1 MKQVVLL
8 LTSRSDLSVMDNIR
22 QIMNDIGSSSDFYV
36 LFNTEASIPEA
47 LQPLSERVHCFSS
60 DILYTMG
67 YMPIGDSL
75 VPGSCHFAILNFYL
89 AHPGYDYYW
98 KIEDDVHFSGNWSK
112 LLEHYINDD
121 AGMLSAHIK
130 TMKETPQWDWWYS
143 LNTGGDRIEE
153 EDMVCAFNPICRLSR
168 RALQCVHESL
178 LRGWRGHAEVV
189 VSTILNHN
197 GFSIKDI
204 GGIGRFVP
212 EGEEDLFYTDETHS
226 HIALRPQ
233 IIRPDTIYHPV
244 KRKISTRHLRKNCV
258 ISAVGRDSLHRHWL
272 ENGENRTFDLHL
284 IVYDNSFANYYNDA
298 DFLSYKKGFKLKLVY
313 DYLKNNTEYVNHYS
327 YFFIPDDDILTDAKS
342 IDRLFSV
349 MEQYSIKI
357 AQPALK
363 QSYFTYPV
371 TLQAHHFVLRY
382 TNFVEMMLP
391 CFSKEA
397 LHKVIDT
404 FNENESGWGTEF
416 HWPLLIETNGRDMA
430 VIDSVPMVHTRPVK
444 RGRNENVNELEAYLK
459 KYSLAPHVK
468 ELDFVIEN
476 ISADS
481 RSKMKVL
488 NERRKVLIKAFAGV
502 VPVLLR
508 KLNMKE
514 ISRQG
519 LDGKLSIALYLKLL
533 ADFTESVYYKNIAKE
548 LFNHIKSRKE
558 CSKTLHSFVSG
569 SLGEQ
574 WAAYW
579 LQREN
584 SIFKFIKG
592 AIPGNNNELKELETV
607 LDCRIEDLLYVPVSK
622 IMLRVSEYQK
632 NYKPSDNNVMLH
644 SIWGQMHVL
653 YQIEVQML
661 KLKNVKKNMSLPY

>member
-1 MKQVVLL
+1 MQSIKHILLFIVLCFAVR
-8 LTSRSDLSVMDNIR
+8 TGAQELS
-22 QIMNDIGSSSDFYV
+22 
-36 LFNTEASIPEA
+36 A
-47 LQPLSERVHCFSS
+47 LQEKWQHWELHPIHSFLQIVPDTVSSVPNVAILKTRGSLKGILGKTYPMFCLGKDSINIDVRIKYKTSCCNNLRLTFHTIGYRAETSDADTIDVPLSEEW
-60 DILYTMG
+60 T
-67 YMPIGDSL
+67 
-75 VPGSCHFAILNFYL
+75 
-89 AHPGYDYYW
+89 
-98 KIEDDVHFSGNWSK
+98 
-112 LLEHYINDD
+112 EH
-121 AGMLSAHIK
+121 
-130 TMKETPQWDWWYS
+130 T
-143 LNTGGDRIEE
+143 
-153 EDMVCAFNPICRLSR
+153 
-168 RALQCVHESL
+168 
-178 LRGWRGHAEVV
+178 
-189 VSTILNHN
+189 
-197 GFSIKDI
+197 
-204 GGIGRFVP
+204 
-212 EGEEDLFYTDETHS
+212 
-226 HIALRPQ
+226 
-233 IIRPDTIYHPV
+233 
-244 KRKISTRHLRKNCV
+244 
-258 ISAVGRDSLHRHWL
+258 
-272 ENGENRTFDLHL
+272 
-284 IVYDNSFANYYNDA
+284 
-298 DFLSYKKGFKLKLVY
+298 
-313 DYLKNNTEYVNHYS
+313 
-327 YFFIPDDDILTDAKS
+327 
-342 IDRLFSV
+342 
-349 MEQYSIKI
+349 
-357 AQPALK
+357 
-363 QSYFTYPV
+363 
-371 TLQAHHFVLRY
+371 FVLRY

-397 LHKVIDT
+397 LHKVIGT

-430 VIDSVPMVHTRPVK
+430 IIDSVPMVHTRPVK
-444 RGRNENVNELEAYLK
+444 RGRNENVKELEAYLK

-661 KLKNVKKNMSLPY
+661 KLKDVKKNMSLPY